1 MKNLTNISS
10 VSSYYEGYEYE
21 ITRSRTVMFLS

>member
-1 MKNLTNISS
+1 MKNLTNISA

-21 ITRSRTVMFLS
+21 TTRNRTAMFLS